1 MHMKDVFIK
10 LFRCL
15 LPILGFALVE
25 SCAKDMYGCPYSDF
39 QLKGTV
45 TDTEGEPIEGIKVNL
60 SGVKGGQVD
69 AYRQDEVCY
78 TDSEGIY
85 IVTNQD
91 FSTFDNLHLKFED
104 IDGIANDGEFE
115 TYELDV
121 AVEQT
126 KKADGWFEGAFR
138 AGADVELKRK

>member
-1 MHMKDVFIK
+1 MKDIFIK

-25 SCAKDMYGCPYSDF
+25 SCAKDMYGCPNSDF

-126 KKADGWFEGAFR
+126 KKADGWFKGAFR
-138 AGADVELKRK
+138 AGADVELKSK

>member
-1 MHMKDVFIK
+1 MKDIFIK

-60 SGVKGGQVD
+60 SGVKGGQGD
-69 AYRQDEVCY
+69 AYRQDEGCY
-78 TDSEGIY
+78 TDFEGIY

-126 KKADGWFEGAFR
+126 KKADGWFKGAFR

>member
-1 MHMKDVFIK
+1 MKDVFIK

-25 SCAKDMYGCPYSDF
+25 SCAKEMYACPYSDF

-60 SGVKGGQVD
+60 SGVKGGQID
-69 AYRQDEVCY
+69 GYRQDEACY
-78 TDSEGIY
+78 TDFEGIY
-85 IVTNQD
+85 IGTNQY
-91 FSTFDNLHLKFED
+91 FSTFDNLQLKFED
-104 IDGIANDGEFE
+104 IDGIANGGEFE

>member
-1 MHMKDVFIK
+1 MKDVFIK

-126 KKADGWFEGAFR
+126 KKADGWFKGAFR

>member
-1 MHMKDVFIK
+1 MKDIFIK

-85 IVTNQD
+85 IVTNQY

>member
-1 MHMKDVFIK
+1 MKDVFIK

-45 TDTEGEPIEGIKVNL
+45 TDTEGESIEGIKVEV
-60 SGVKGGQVD
+60 SGVKDDQPDGF
-69 AYRQDEVCY
+69 RLNNICY
-78 TDSEGIY
+78 TDSEGNY
-85 IVTNQD
+85 IVTNSD
-91 FSTFDNLHLKFED
+91 FDVFDTLHLKFED
-104 IDGIANDGEFE
+104 IDGAANDGEFE

-126 KKADGWFEGAFR
+126 KKADGWFKGAFR

>member
-1 MHMKDVFIK
+1 MKDIFIK

-69 AYRQDEVCY
+69 GYRQDEVCY

-126 KKADGWFEGAFR
+126 KKADGWFKGAFR

>member
-1 MHMKDVFIK
+1 MKDVFIK

-25 SCAKDMYGCPYSDF
+25 SCAKEMYACPYSDF

-126 KKADGWFEGAFR
+126 KKADGWFKGAFR

>member
-1 MHMKDVFIK
+1 MKDVFIK

-69 AYRQDEVCY
+69 GYRQDEVCY

>member
-1 MHMKDVFIK
+1 MKDVFIK

-25 SCAKDMYGCPYSDF
+25 SCAQEMYGCPYSDF

-69 AYRQDEVCY
+69 GYRQDEACY

-85 IVTNQD
+85 IVTNQY
-91 FSTFDNLHLKFED
+91 FSNFDNLHLKFED
-104 IDGIANDGEFE
+104 IDGIANGGEFE

>member
-1 MHMKDVFIK
+1 
-10 LFRCL
+10 
-15 LPILGFALVE
+15 
-25 SCAKDMYGCPYSDF
+25 MYGCPYSDF
-39 QLKGTV
+39 LLKGTV

-69 AYRQDEVCY
+69 GYRQDEVCY

-104 IDGIANDGEFE
+104 LDGIANGGEFE

-121 AVEQT
+121 TVEQT
-126 KKADGWFEGAFR
+126 EEAKGWYLGAFR
-138 AGADVELKRK
+138 AGADVKLKRK

>member
-1 MHMKDVFIK
+1 MKDIFIK

-126 KKADGWFEGAFR
+126 KKADGWFKGAFR

>member
-1 MHMKDVFIK
+1 MKDVFIK
-10 LFRCL
+10 LFRFL

-69 AYRQDEVCY
+69 GYRLDEACY

-85 IVTNQD
+85 IVTNQH
-91 FSTFDNLHLKFED
+91 FSSFDNLHLKFED
-104 IDGIANDGEFE
+104 LDGIANGGEFE
-115 TYELDV
+115 TYE
-121 AVEQT
+121 
-126 KKADGWFEGAFR
+126 
-138 AGADVELKRK
+138 

>member
-1 MHMKDVFIK
+1 MKGVFIK
-10 LFRCL
+10 LFRWL

-45 TDTEGEPIEGIKVNL
+45 TDTEAEPIEGIKVEV
-60 SGVKGGQVD
+60 SGVMDDQPDGYKLND
-69 AYRQDEVCY
+69 ICY
-78 TDSEGIY
+78 TDPEGNY
-85 IVTNQD
+85 IVTNRD
-91 FSTFDNLHLKFED
+91 FDVFENLHLKFED
-104 IDGIANDGEFE
+104 IDGIANGGEFE

>member
-1 MHMKDVFIK
+1 MKDVFIK

-25 SCAKDMYGCPYSDF
+25 SCAKEMYACPYSDF

-60 SGVKGGQVD
+60 SGVKGGQID
-69 AYRQDEVCY
+69 GYRQDEVCY

-85 IVTNQD
+85 IVTNQY
-91 FSTFDNLHLKFED
+91 FSTFDNLHL
-104 IDGIANDGEFE
+104 N
-115 TYELDV
+115 
-121 AVEQT
+121 
-126 KKADGWFEGAFR
+126 R
-138 AGADVELKRK
+138 

>member
-1 MHMKDVFIK
+1 MKDVFIK

-25 SCAKDMYGCPYSDF
+25 SCAKEMYACPYSDF

-60 SGVKGGQVD
+60 SGVKGGQID
-69 AYRQDEVCY
+69 GYRQDEVCY

>member
-1 MHMKDVFIK
+1 MKDIFIK

-25 SCAKDMYGCPYSDF
+25 SCAKEMYACPYSDF

-126 KKADGWFEGAFR
+126 KKADGWFKGAFR

>member
-1 MHMKDVFIK
+1 MKDIFIK

-85 IVTNQD
+85 IVTNQY

-126 KKADGWFEGAFR
+126 KKADGWFKGAFR

>member
-1 MHMKDVFIK
+1 MKDIFIK